1 MAFHFSSIEQVTIM
15 RKKLEG
21 RVSEATLNAV
31 KEKELAEV
39 KHQASRAA
47 EDIQFFLDCN
57 AEGRVNLDYSRDS
70 LIPLEAA
77 FRRLS
82 MRKDKLPNEF
92 PFDMF
97 ARLAGLYLGE
107 VIVRQTGG
115 AWEVYIGQNYTLN
128 RIVVRIGD
136 KYCDPLRFGTVLDE
150 AKAAHGASAGKALH
164 YFATKL
170 DSAFP

>member
-1 MAFHFSSIEQVTIM
+1 M

-21 RVSEATLNAV
+21 KVSKAALRAV

-39 KHQASRAA
+39 RDQAARAA
-47 EDIQFFLDCN
+47 QDIQFFLDCN
-57 AEGRVNLDYSRDS
+57 AEARIDLDYSIES
-70 LIPLEAA
+70 LIALEAA

-82 MRKDKLPNEF
+82 VRKDKLSPEL

-97 ARLAGLYLGE
+97 ARLTAMYLGE

-115 AWEVYIGQNYTLN
+115 AWEVYDGQNYTLN
-128 RIVVRIGD
+128 RIVVRIGE
-136 KYCDPLRFGTVLDE
+136 KFCDPLRFGMVLE
-150 AKAAHGASAGKALH
+150 QAKAAHGASWGQALH

>member
-1 MAFHFSSIEQVTIM
+1 M

-21 RVSEATLNAV
+21 RVSEAALKAV
-31 KEKELAEV
+31 KEKELTEV
-39 KHQASRAA
+39 KDQASRAA
-47 EDIQFFLDCN
+47 EDIRFFLDCN
-57 AEGRVNLDYSRDS
+57 AEGRVNLDYSSDS

-82 MRKDKLPNEF
+82 LRKDKLATEL

-97 ARLAGLYLGE
+97 VRLTGLYLGE

-115 AWEVYIGQNYTLN
+115 TWEVYTGQNYTLN
-128 RIVVRIGD
+128 RIVVRIGE
-136 KYCDPLRFGTVLDE
+136 KFCDPLRFGSVLDQ